1 MMKDNQYGIST
12 SILPQQGKKQRRPL
26 ASVCTAVMAVALF
39 ATIAQADVINLQ
51 ITLDSWQ
58 EVPIVDTTGTGTGT
72 ATLDT
77 ATLEFTWNIS
87 FSNLEGTPTAA
98 NFYAPAPVCQS
109 GGIVLDLPFQ
119 SPIIGSTTISQQE
132 ADQILAGFW
141 YVNILTDLHP
151 TGEIRGQIE
160 PEPIPDPFPT
170 VIPVGDIAV
179 RLTPVATGLTAPN
192 WGAAAPGIAGHL
204 FVTDQNGILWNI
216 NLADGTK
223 STFLDV
229 QNRLVTLGVFG
240 PDTFDER
247 GLLGLA
253 FHPDYQNNGLLYT
266 YTSEPFTGTPADFST
281 MPIGVDPDHQ
291 SIIAE
296 WQVLDPTDPNTTVDL
311 NSLRILLRID
321 EPQFNH
327 DAGGVNFGPDG
338 LLYVTLGDGGNGDDE
353 DAPLDFLGLPA
364 FGHGCDGNGRNLDT
378 ILGSLIRIN
387 PQGNNSANGQYGIP
401 ASNPFVGQGVVEEI
415 YAYGLRN
422 PFRFSFD
429 KANGDLYLADVGQ
442 NHVEEINI
450 VSAGDNLGWNVM
462 EGSFRF
468 VRNALQPGYA
478 ADPSN
483 IDTTGLT
490 MPIAEYDHDE
500 GLAILGGFVY
510 RGNGVSALKGRYVF
524 GDFARTF
531 LNDGRVF
538 YLDATN
544 AIQEFD
550 LLDGPLN
557 RSVLGFGQD
566 GDGEVYVMANSTG
579 TPFDTTGEVLR
590 IDPPLDLVLTGSCPG
605 LIIATVT
612 NATPGNS
619 VAFVRASGVGEQ
631 GVPNGMPCAGT
642 TLGLNQTA
650 QLVAVVKADMNGVA
664 SVQGMVPGSLCGKVV
679 LQAIELEN
687 SANCATSRV
696 VAVE

>member
-1 MMKDNQYGIST
+1 MMKDNQYGT
-12 SILPQQGKKQRRPL
+12 LADILPQQGKKQRRPL
-26 ASVCTAVMAVALF
+26 ASVCAAVMAIALF
-39 ATIAQADVINLQ
+39 AGLAQADVINFQ

-58 EVPIVDTTGTGTGT
+58 EVPTVDTTGTGTGT

-77 ATLEFTWNIS
+77 ASLQFDWNIA
-87 FSNLEGTPTAA
+87 FTNLEGTPTEA
-98 NFYAPAPVCQS
+98 NFYAPAPVCQT
-109 GGIVLDLPFQ
+109 GAVVVTLPFQ
-119 SPIIGSTTISQQE
+119 SPIIGSTTITQQQ
-132 ADQILAGFW
+132 ADDILAGLW

-151 TGEIRGQIE
+151 EGEIRGQVE

-192 WGAAAPGIAGHL
+192 WGTVAPGIPGHL

-216 NLADGTK
+216 NLTDGTK
-223 STFLDV
+223 STFLDI

-266 YTSEPFTGTPADFST
+266 YTSEPFKGISADFST
-281 MPIGVDPDHQ
+281 LPPGIDPNHQ
-291 SIIAE
+291 SILAE
-296 WQVLDPTDPNTTVDL
+296 WKVIDPSDPNTTVDL
-311 NSLRILLRID
+311 NSMRILLRID

-327 DAGGVNFGPDG
+327 DGGGVNFGPDG
-338 LLYVTLGDGGNGDDE
+338 LLYVSLGDGGNGDDE
-353 DAPLDFLGLPA
+353 DAPVDFLGLPV
-364 FGHGCDGNGRNLDT
+364 FGHGCDGNGRNLNT

-401 ASNPFVGQGVVEEI
+401 VSNPFVGQGVVEEI
-415 YAYGLRN
+415 FAYGLRN

-429 KANGDLYLADVGQ
+429 TANGDLYLADVGQ
-442 NHVEEINI
+442 NHVEEINM

-510 RGNGVSALKGRYVF
+510 RGHGVSNLTGRYVF

-531 LNDGRVF
+531 QNDGRLF

-544 AIQEFD
+544 SIQEFD

-557 RSVLGFGQD
+557 RSLLGFGQD
-566 GDGEVYVMANSTG
+566 GDGEVYVMANATG
-579 TPFDTTGEVLR
+579 TPFGVTGEVLR
-590 IDPPLDLVLTGSCPG
+590 IDPPLELVLTGTCPG
-605 LIIATVT
+605 LMTATVT
-612 NATPGNS
+612 NATPGS
-619 VAFVRASGVGEQ
+619 RVAFVRANGVGQQ

-642 TLGLNQTA
+642 TLGLNRTA
-650 QLVAVVKADMNGVA
+650 QLVTVVKADINGVA

-679 LQAIELEN
+679 IQAIELEN